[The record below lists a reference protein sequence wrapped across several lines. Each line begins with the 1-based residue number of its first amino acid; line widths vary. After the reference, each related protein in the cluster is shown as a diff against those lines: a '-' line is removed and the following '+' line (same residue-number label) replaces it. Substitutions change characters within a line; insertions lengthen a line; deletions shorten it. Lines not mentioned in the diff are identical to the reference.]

1 MSTPGCRVHGSAPLL
16 ITRLSKHPESI
27 DANRLGISDET
38 LLIVVSD
45 LIIESESF
53 AAVLRLR

>member
-27 DANRLGISDET
+27 EANRLGISDET

-53 AAVLRLR
+53 VVLRLR